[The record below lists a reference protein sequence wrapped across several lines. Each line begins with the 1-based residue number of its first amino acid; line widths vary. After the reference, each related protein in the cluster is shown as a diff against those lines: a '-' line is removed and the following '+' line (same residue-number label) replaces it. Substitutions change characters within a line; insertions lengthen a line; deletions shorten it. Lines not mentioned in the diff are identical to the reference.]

1 MSYKPLLARLSP
13 SGNGIELELP
23 SGHRIV
29 VENKPKRCSCCGHE
43 SESKELT
50 TLVAILA
57 QQLEGPE
64 ASDQRIANYPS
75 PTQWAVDQAI
85 SHGKM
90 TYVRPSSRKITP
102 IVDYDE
108 ILAELL
114 ADDKG

>member
-23 SGHRIV
+23 SGHKVTI
-29 VENKPKRCSCCGHE
+29 ENKPKRCSCCGHE

-50 TLVAILA
+50 TLVSILA
-57 QQLEGPE
+57 QQLEATP
-64 ASDQRIANYPS
+64 ASAQRIAHYPS

-85 SHGKM
+85 THGKM

-114 ADDKG
+114 GEPK